1 MTSRLIIEQEPLKVG
16 QVRKVTSNNG
26 EKIDSITLLLNNNV
40 EILFVPRNDGTLDF
54 SVSDPQFDT
63 SNLDCSIDKEVL
75 RDLFMAIMY
84 LAARGQGKTY
94 LTALF
99 CCVRCILFPGTKI
112 VVSSG
117 TLKQANEVLLKIQDD
132 FMKQSSILRS
142 EIEKCNIGQN
152 DASIYFK
159 NGSWIKTRT
168 SSENSRSARANCIV
182 VDEFRMVDE
191 TVINTVL
198 RKFLTSPRQPKY
210 LQKPEYA
217 HMQERNKEIYMSS
230 AYFKSSWAYR
240 KAQSYTLNFF
250 DDTKKYFICGL
261 PYQVS
266 VREGLLSRSQ
276 LEDEMSE
283 ADYNELVQQMEM
295 ECLWFGDTDGSLF
308 KFDELTARRRLRK
321 AFPPLSFCN
330 DKITI
335 PKLTSTGKRILSIDV
350 ALMQSTKKKKND
362 ASAIFIND
370 LIQVNDTAYQSNFV
384 YGETFEGLKT
394 DELGMIVMK
403 YFYEYQCTDLVLD
416 TNGIGLGVYD
426 FITKDQVCQEN
437 GKRYQAMTCIN
448 DKDMAERCKVRDANK
463 VVWSVKAN
471 ANFNN
476 EICVLLRNGIQNGK
490 INFLI
495 SEQDADSSLKET
507 YKGYFKMSPTEQA
520 KLKMSY
526 VQTTFAV
533 YELIKLDHEVKN
545 GNIKVKEV
553 EGMRKDRYSS
563 IAYSYWCACQLEL
576 KLKPKTQD
584 TQSLVS
590 KLPIRKAKYN

>member
-1 MTSRLIIEQEPLKVG
+1 MPQVKTQTEIEKDKQQKIMETVAWRAGYYRSNPHRYVIDVLGLSLKWF
-16 QVRKVTSNNG
+16 QQ
-26 EKIDSITLLLNNNV
+26 ILLWCMMHYN
-40 EILFVPRNDGTLDF
+40 FV
-54 SVSDPQFDT
+54 
-63 SNLDCSIDKEVL
+63 
-75 RDLFMAIMY
+75 MY

-335 PKLTSTGKRILSIDV
+335 PKLTATGKRILSIDV

-495 SEQDADSSLKET
+495 PEQDADSSLKET

-526 VQTTFAV
+526 IQTTFAV
-533 YELIKLDHEVKN
+533 YELVKLDHEVKN

-590 KLPIRKAKYN
+590 KLTIRKAKYN

>member
-1 MTSRLIIEQEPLKVG
+1 MPQLKTQTEIEKDKQ
-16 QVRKVTSNNG
+16 Q
-26 EKIDSITLLLNNNV
+26 KIMETIAWKAGYYRAN
-40 EILFVPRNDGTLDF
+40 PHRY
-54 SVSDPQFDT
+54 VS
-63 SNLDCSIDKEVL
+63 EVL
-75 RDLFMAIMY
+75 GLSLKWFQQILLWCMMHYNFVMY

-335 PKLTSTGKRILSIDV
+335 PKLTATGKRILSIDV

-426 FITKDQVCQEN
+426 FITKDQICQEN

-495 SEQDADSSLKET
+495 PEQDADSSLKET

-526 VQTTFAV
+526 IQTTFAV
-533 YELIKLDHEVKN
+533 YELVKLDHEVKN

-576 KLKPKTQD
+576 KLKPKTQN
-584 TQSLVS
+584 TQSLINR
-590 KLPIRKAKYN
+590 LPIRQPSHNSSFRRKSI

>member
-1 MTSRLIIEQEPLKVG
+1 MPQLKTQTEIEKDKQQKIMETVAWRAGYYRNNPHRYVIDVLGLSLKWF
-16 QVRKVTSNNG
+16 QQ
-26 EKIDSITLLLNNNV
+26 ILLWCMMHYN
-40 EILFVPRNDGTLDF
+40 FV
-54 SVSDPQFDT
+54 
-63 SNLDCSIDKEVL
+63 
-75 RDLFMAIMY
+75 MY

-210 LQKPEYA
+210 LRKPEYA
-217 HMQERNKEIYMSS
+217 HLQERNKEIYMSS

-335 PKLTSTGKRILSIDV
+335 PKLTATGKRILSIDV

-384 YGETFEGLKT
+384 YGKTFEGLKT

-426 FITKDQVCQEN
+426 FITKDQICQEN

-448 DKDMAERCKVRDANK
+448 DKDMAERCKVREANK

-495 SEQDADSSLKET
+495 PEQDADSSLKET

-526 VQTTFAV
+526 IQTTFAV
-533 YELIKLDHEVKN
+533 YELVKLDHEVKN

-576 KLKPKTQD
+576 KLKPKTQS
-584 TQSLVS
+584 TQSLIN
-590 KLPIRKAKYN
+590 KLPIRQPSHSSSFSKRF

>member
-1 MTSRLIIEQEPLKVG
+1 MPQLKTQTEIEKDKQ
-16 QVRKVTSNNG
+16 Q
-26 EKIDSITLLLNNNV
+26 KIMETIAWKAGYYRAN
-40 EILFVPRNDGTLDF
+40 PHRY
-54 SVSDPQFDT
+54 VS
-63 SNLDCSIDKEVL
+63 EVL
-75 RDLFMAIMY
+75 GLSLKWFQQILLWCMMHYNFVMY

-230 AYFKSSWAYR
+230 AYFKSSWAYK

-335 PKLTSTGKRILSIDV
+335 PKLTTTGKRILSIDV

-426 FITKDQVCQEN
+426 FITKDQICQEN

-495 SEQDADSSLKET
+495 PEQDADSSLKET
-507 YKGYFKMSPTEQA
+507 YKGYFKMSPTDQA

-526 VQTTFAV
+526 IQTTFAV

-590 KLPIRKAKYN
+590 KLPIRQGKRFSMFN

>member
-1 MTSRLIIEQEPLKVG
+1 MPQLKTQTEIEKGKQ
-16 QVRKVTSNNG
+16 Q
-26 EKIDSITLLLNNNV
+26 KIM
-40 EILFVPRNDGTLDF
+40 EIVAWKAGYYRANPHRY
-54 SVSDPQFDT
+54 VS
-63 SNLDCSIDKEVL
+63 EVL
-75 RDLFMAIMY
+75 GLSLKWFQQILLWCMMHYNFVMY

-132 FMKQSSILRS
+132 FMKQSPILRS
-142 EIEKCNIGQN
+142 EIDKCNIGQN

-210 LQKPEYA
+210 LRKPEYA
-217 HMQERNKEIYMSS
+217 HLQERNKEIYMSS
-230 AYFKSSWAYR
+230 AYFKSSWAYK
-240 KAQSYTLNFF
+240 KAQSYTINFF
-250 DDTKKYFICGL
+250 DDTKRYFICGL

-266 VREGLLSRSQ
+266 IREGLLSREQ
-276 LEDEMSE
+276 LQDEMSE

-321 AFPPLSFCN
+321 ALPPLSFCN

-335 PKLTSTGKRILSIDV
+335 PKLTTTGKRILSIDV

-426 FITKDQVCQEN
+426 FITKDQISQEN
-437 GKRYQAMTCIN
+437 SKRYKAMTCIN

-495 SEQDADSSLKET
+495 PEQDADTSLKEI
-507 YKGYFKMSPTEQA
+507 YKGYYKMSPTEQA

-526 VQTTFAV
+526 IQTTFAV

-553 EGMRKDRYSS
+553 DGMRKDRYSS

-576 KLKPKTQD
+576 KLKPKTQN
-584 TQSLVS
+584 TQNLVDM
-590 KLPIRKAKYN
+590 LPIKTASRHSYFS

>member
-1 MTSRLIIEQEPLKVG
+1 MSQLKTQTEIEKDKQ
-16 QVRKVTSNNG
+16 Q
-26 EKIDSITLLLNNNV
+26 KIMETIAWKAGYYRAN
-40 EILFVPRNDGTLDF
+40 PHRY
-54 SVSDPQFDT
+54 VS
-63 SNLDCSIDKEVL
+63 EVL
-75 RDLFMAIMY
+75 GLSLKWFQQILLWCMMHYNFVMY

-330 DKITI
+330 DKIII
-335 PKLTSTGKRILSIDV
+335 PKLTATGKRILSIDV

-426 FITKDQVCQEN
+426 FITKDQICQEN
-437 GKRYQAMTCIN
+437 GKRYKAMTCIN

-495 SEQDADSSLKET
+495 PEQDADSSLKET

-526 VQTTFAV
+526 IQTTFAV
-533 YELIKLDHEVKN
+533 YELVKLDHEVKN

-590 KLPIRKAKYN
+590 KLTIRKAKYN

>member
-1 MTSRLIIEQEPLKVG
+1 MPQLKTQTEIEKDKQQKIMETVAWRAGYYRNNPHRYVIDVMGLSLKWF
-16 QVRKVTSNNG
+16 QQ
-26 EKIDSITLLLNNNV
+26 ILLWCMMHYN
-40 EILFVPRNDGTLDF
+40 FV
-54 SVSDPQFDT
+54 
-63 SNLDCSIDKEVL
+63 
-75 RDLFMAIMY
+75 MY

-426 FITKDQVCQEN
+426 FITKDQICQEN

-495 SEQDADSSLKET
+495 PEQDADSSLKET

-526 VQTTFAV
+526 IQTTFAV

-545 GNIKVKEV
+545 GNIRVKEV

-576 KLKPKTQD
+576 KLKPKTQS

-590 KLPIRKAKYN
+590 KLPIRQSKRFSLYN

>member
-1 MTSRLIIEQEPLKVG
+1 MPQLKTQTEIEKDKQ
-16 QVRKVTSNNG
+16 Q
-26 EKIDSITLLLNNNV
+26 KIMETIAWKAGYYRAN
-40 EILFVPRNDGTLDF
+40 PHRY
-54 SVSDPQFDT
+54 VS
-63 SNLDCSIDKEVL
+63 EVL
-75 RDLFMAIMY
+75 GLSLKWFQQILLWCMMHYNFVMY

-99 CCVRCILFPGTKI
+99 CCVKCILFPGTKI

-335 PKLTSTGKRILSIDV
+335 PKLTATGKRILSIDV

-426 FITKDQVCQEN
+426 FITKDQICQEN
-437 GKRYQAMTCIN
+437 GKRYRAMTCIN

-526 VQTTFAV
+526 IQTTFAV

-590 KLPIRKAKYN
+590 KLTIRKAKYN

>member
-1 MTSRLIIEQEPLKVG
+1 MPQLKTQTEIEKDKQ
-16 QVRKVTSNNG
+16 Q
-26 EKIDSITLLLNNNV
+26 KIMETIAWKAGYYRAN
-40 EILFVPRNDGTLDF
+40 PHRY
-54 SVSDPQFDT
+54 VS
-63 SNLDCSIDKEVL
+63 EVL
-75 RDLFMAIMY
+75 GLSLKWFQQILLWCMMHYNFVMY

-217 HMQERNKEIYMSS
+217 HMKERNKEIYMSS

-261 PYQVS
+261 PYQLS

-335 PKLTSTGKRILSIDV
+335 PKLTTTGKRILSIDV

-463 VVWSVKAN
+463 VVWSIKAN

-590 KLPIRKAKYN
+590 KLTIRKAKYN

>member
-1 MTSRLIIEQEPLKVG
+1 MSQLKTQTEIEKDKQ
-16 QVRKVTSNNG
+16 Q
-26 EKIDSITLLLNNNV
+26 KIMETIAWKAGYYRAN
-40 EILFVPRNDGTLDF
+40 PHRY
-54 SVSDPQFDT
+54 VS
-63 SNLDCSIDKEVL
+63 EVL
-75 RDLFMAIMY
+75 GLSLKWFQQILLWCMMHYNFVMY

-335 PKLTSTGKRILSIDV
+335 PKLTATGKRILSIDV

-426 FITKDQVCQEN
+426 FIIKDQICQEN

-495 SEQDADSSLKET
+495 PEQDADSSLKET

-526 VQTTFAV
+526 IQTTFAV
-533 YELIKLDHEVKN
+533 YELVKLDHEVKN
-545 GNIKVKEV
+545 GNIKVKEI

-590 KLPIRKAKYN
+590 KLTIRKAKYN

>member
-1 MTSRLIIEQEPLKVG
+1 MPQVKTQTEIEKDKQQKIMETVAWRAGYYRSNPHRYVIDVLGLSLKWF
-16 QVRKVTSNNG
+16 QQ
-26 EKIDSITLLLNNNV
+26 ILLWCMMHYN
-40 EILFVPRNDGTLDF
+40 FV
-54 SVSDPQFDT
+54 
-63 SNLDCSIDKEVL
+63 
-75 RDLFMAIMY
+75 MY

-210 LQKPEYA
+210 LRKPEYA
-217 HMQERNKEIYMSS
+217 HLQERNKEIYMSS
-230 AYFKSSWAYR
+230 AYFKSSWAYK

-266 VREGLLSRSQ
+266 IREGLLSRSQ

-335 PKLTSTGKRILSIDV
+335 PKLTATGKRILSIDV
-350 ALMQSTKKKKND
+350 ALMKSTKKKKND
-362 ASAIFIND
+362 ASAIYIND

-426 FITKDQVCQEN
+426 FITKDQICQEN
-437 GKRYQAMTCIN
+437 GKRYKAMTCIN

-526 VQTTFAV
+526 IQTTFAV

-576 KLKPKTQD
+576 KLKPQIQN
-584 TQSLVS
+584 TQSLIN
-590 KLPIRKAKYN
+590 KLPIRQPSHSSSFSKRF

>member
-1 MTSRLIIEQEPLKVG
+1 MPQLKTQTEIEKDKQQKIMETVAWRAGYYRNNPHRYVIDVLGLSLKWF
-16 QVRKVTSNNG
+16 QQ
-26 EKIDSITLLLNNNV
+26 ILLWCMMHYN
-40 EILFVPRNDGTLDF
+40 FV
-54 SVSDPQFDT
+54 
-63 SNLDCSIDKEVL
+63 
-75 RDLFMAIMY
+75 MY

-335 PKLTSTGKRILSIDV
+335 PKLTATSKRILSIDV

-384 YGETFEGLKT
+384 YSETFEGLKT

-426 FITKDQVCQEN
+426 FITKDQICQEN

-495 SEQDADSSLKET
+495 PEQDADNSLKET

-526 VQTTFAV
+526 IQTTFAV

-584 TQSLVS
+584 TQSLVN
-590 KLPIRKAKYN
+590 KLPIRHGKRFSMFN

>member
-1 MTSRLIIEQEPLKVG
+1 MPQLKTQTEIEKDKQQKIMETVAWRAGYYRNNPHRYVIDVLGLSLKWF
-16 QVRKVTSNNG
+16 QQ
-26 EKIDSITLLLNNNV
+26 ILLWCMMHYN
-40 EILFVPRNDGTLDF
+40 FV
-54 SVSDPQFDT
+54 
-63 SNLDCSIDKEVL
+63 
-75 RDLFMAIMY
+75 MY

-210 LQKPEYA
+210 LRKPEYA
-217 HMQERNKEIYMSS
+217 HLQERNKEIYMSS
-230 AYFKSSWAYR
+230 AYFKSSWAYK

-266 VREGLLSRSQ
+266 IREGLLSRSQ

-335 PKLTSTGKRILSIDV
+335 PKLTATGKRILSIDV
-350 ALMQSTKKKKND
+350 ALMKSTKKKKND
-362 ASAIFIND
+362 ASAIYIND

-426 FITKDQVCQEN
+426 FITKDQICQEN
-437 GKRYQAMTCIN
+437 GKRYKAMTCIN

-495 SEQDADSSLKET
+495 PEQDADSSLKET

-526 VQTTFAV
+526 IQTTFAV

-576 KLKPKTQD
+576 KLKPQTQN
-584 TQSLVS
+584 TQSLIN
-590 KLPIRKAKYN
+590 KLPIRQPSHSSSFSKRL

>member
-1 MTSRLIIEQEPLKVG
+1 MPQLKTQTEIEKDKQQKIMETVAWRAGYYRNNPHRYVIDVLGLSLKWF
-16 QVRKVTSNNG
+16 QQ
-26 EKIDSITLLLNNNV
+26 ILLWCMMHYN
-40 EILFVPRNDGTLDF
+40 FV
-54 SVSDPQFDT
+54 
-63 SNLDCSIDKEVL
+63 
-75 RDLFMAIMY
+75 MY

-182 VDEFRMVDE
+182 VDEFRMVNE

-335 PKLTSTGKRILSIDV
+335 PKLTATGKRILSIDV

-426 FITKDQVCQEN
+426 FITKDQICQEN

-448 DKDMAERCKVRDANK
+448 DKDMAERCKVREANK

-495 SEQDADSSLKET
+495 PEQDADSSLKET

-526 VQTTFAV
+526 IQTTFAV
-533 YELIKLDHEVKN
+533 YELVKLDHEVKN

-590 KLPIRKAKYN
+590 KLTIRKAKYN

>member
-1 MTSRLIIEQEPLKVG
+1 MPQLKTQTEIEKDKQQKIMETVAWRAGYYRNNPHRYVIDVLGLSLKWF
-16 QVRKVTSNNG
+16 QQ
-26 EKIDSITLLLNNNV
+26 ILLWCMMHYN
-40 EILFVPRNDGTLDF
+40 FV
-54 SVSDPQFDT
+54 
-63 SNLDCSIDKEVL
+63 
-75 RDLFMAIMY
+75 MY

-308 KFDELTARRRLRK
+308 KFDELTARRKLRK

-335 PKLTSTGKRILSIDV
+335 PKLTATGKRILSIDV

-426 FITKDQVCQEN
+426 FITKDQICQEN
-437 GKRYQAMTCIN
+437 GKRYRAMTCIN

-490 INFLI
+490 INLLI
-495 SEQDADSSLKET
+495 PEQDADSSLKET

-526 VQTTFAV
+526 IQTTFAV

-563 IAYSYWCACQLEL
+563 IAYNFWCACQLEL
-576 KLKPKTQD
+576 KLKPKTQN
-584 TQSLVS
+584 TQNLVDR
-590 KLPIRKAKYN
+590 LPIRQSKRFSLYNER

>member
-1 MTSRLIIEQEPLKVG
+1 MPQLKTQTEIEKGKQ
-16 QVRKVTSNNG
+16 Q
-26 EKIDSITLLLNNNV
+26 KIM
-40 EILFVPRNDGTLDF
+40 EIVAWKAGYYRANPHRY
-54 SVSDPQFDT
+54 VS
-63 SNLDCSIDKEVL
+63 EVL
-75 RDLFMAIMY
+75 GLSLKWFQQILLWCMMHYNFVMY

-210 LQKPEYA
+210 LRKPEYA
-217 HMQERNKEIYMSS
+217 HLQERNKEIYMSS
-230 AYFKSSWAYR
+230 AYFKSSWAYK
-240 KAQSYTLNFF
+240 KAQSYTINFF
-250 DDTKKYFICGL
+250 DDTKRYFICGL

-266 VREGLLSRSQ
+266 IREGLLSREQ
-276 LEDEMSE
+276 LQDEMSE

-321 AFPPLSFCN
+321 ALPPLSFCN

-335 PKLTSTGKRILSIDV
+335 PKLTTTGKRILSIDV

-370 LIQVNDTAYQSNFV
+370 LIQINDTAYQSNFV

-426 FITKDQVCQEN
+426 FITKDQISQEN
-437 GKRYQAMTCIN
+437 GKRYKAMTCIN

-495 SEQDADSSLKET
+495 PEQDADTSLKEM
-507 YKGYFKMSPTEQA
+507 YKGYYKMSPTEQA

-526 VQTTFAV
+526 IQTTFAV

-553 EGMRKDRYSS
+553 DGMRKDRYSS

-576 KLKPKTQD
+576 KLKPKNND
-584 TQSLVS
+584 TQSLVNL
-590 KLPIRKAKYN
+590 LPIKQGYRNR

>member
-1 MTSRLIIEQEPLKVG
+1 MSYNKTQVELEKDKEQ
-16 QVRKVTSNNG
+16 
-26 EKIDSITLLLNNNV
+26 KIMETVAWRAAYYRANPQRFVSEVLGITLKLFQKILLWCMMHFN
-40 EILFVPRNDGTLDF
+40 FT
-54 SVSDPQFDT
+54 
-63 SNLDCSIDKEVL
+63 
-75 RDLFMAIMY
+75 MY

-152 DASIYFK
+152 DAFIYFK

-168 SSENSRSARANCIV
+168 SSENSRSARANIII

-191 TVINTVL
+191 TVLNTVL

-210 LQKPEYA
+210 LNKPEYK
-217 HMQERNKEIYMSS
+217 HLQERNKEIYMSS
-230 AYFKSSWAYR
+230 AYFKSSWAYK

-250 DDTKKYFICGL
+250 DDKKKYMIVGL

-266 VREGLLSRSQ
+266 IKEGLLSKEQ
-276 LEDEMSE
+276 VEDEMSE
-283 ADYNELVQQMEM
+283 LDYNELVQQMEM
-295 ECLWFGDTDGSLF
+295 ECLWFGDTDGNLF
-308 KFDELTARRRLRK
+308 KFDDLSVRRKLKR
-321 AFPPLSFCN
+321 AYMPLSFYN
-330 DKITI
+330 DKIQI
-335 PKLTSTGKRILSIDV
+335 PKVLVTEKRILSIDV
-350 ALMQSTKKKKND
+350 ALMKSTKKKKND
-362 ASAIFIND
+362 ASAVFIND
-370 LIQVNDTAYQSNFV
+370 LIQINDITYQSNFV

-394 DELGMIVMK
+394 DDLGIIIMR
-403 YFYEYQCTDLVLD
+403 YFYKYKCTDLVLD

-426 FITKDQVCQEN
+426 FIIKDQYDQET
-437 GKRYQAMTCIN
+437 GETYKALTCIN
-448 DKDMAERCKVRDANK
+448 DKDMAERCNVKDANK
-463 VVWSVKAN
+463 VVWSVKATEK
-471 ANFNN
+471 FNN

-495 SEQDADSSLKET
+495 SEQEADIILKDN
-507 YKGYFKMSPTEQA
+507 YKGYLKLSPTEQM
-520 KLKMSY
+520 KLKMPY
-526 VQTTFAV
+526 LQTTFSI
-533 YELIKLDHEVKN
+533 YELVKLDHEVKN

-553 EGMRKDRYSS
+553 DGMRKDRYSS

-576 KLKPKTQD
+576 KLKPKQNNTQN
-584 TQSLVS
+584 LVDR
-590 KLPIRKAKYN
+590 LPIRKGKRFSMLN

>member
-1 MTSRLIIEQEPLKVG
+1 MPQLKTQTEIEKDKQQKIMETVAWRAGYYRNNPHRYVIDVLGLSLKWF
-16 QVRKVTSNNG
+16 QQ
-26 EKIDSITLLLNNNV
+26 ILLWCMMHYN
-40 EILFVPRNDGTLDF
+40 FV
-54 SVSDPQFDT
+54 
-63 SNLDCSIDKEVL
+63 
-75 RDLFMAIMY
+75 MY

-335 PKLTSTGKRILSIDV
+335 PKLTATGKRILSIDV
-350 ALMQSTKKKKND
+350 ALMKSTKKKKND
-362 ASAIFIND
+362 ASAIYIND

-426 FITKDQVCQEN
+426 FITKDQICQEN
-437 GKRYQAMTCIN
+437 GKRYKAMTCIN

-495 SEQDADSSLKET
+495 PEQDADSSLKET

-526 VQTTFAV
+526 IQTTFAV

-576 KLKPKTQD
+576 KLKPKTQN
-584 TQSLVS
+584 TQSLIN
-590 KLPIRKAKYN
+590 KLPIRQPSHSSSFSKRF

>member
-1 MTSRLIIEQEPLKVG
+1 MPQLKTQTEIEKDKQQKIMETVAWRAGYYRNNPHRYVIDVLGLSLKWF
-16 QVRKVTSNNG
+16 QQ
-26 EKIDSITLLLNNNV
+26 ILLWCMMHYN
-40 EILFVPRNDGTLDF
+40 FV
-54 SVSDPQFDT
+54 
-63 SNLDCSIDKEVL
+63 
-75 RDLFMAIMY
+75 MY

-335 PKLTSTGKRILSIDV
+335 PKLTTTGKRILSIDV

-426 FITKDQVCQEN
+426 FITKDQICQEN

-495 SEQDADSSLKET
+495 PEQDADSSLKET

-526 VQTTFAV
+526 IQTTFAV
-533 YELIKLDHEVKN
+533 YELVKLDHEVKN

-590 KLPIRKAKYN
+590 KLTIRKAKYN

>member
-1 MTSRLIIEQEPLKVG
+1 MPQLKTQTEIEKDKQQKIMETVAWRAGYYRNNPHRYVIDVLGLSLKWF
-16 QVRKVTSNNG
+16 QQ
-26 EKIDSITLLLNNNV
+26 ILLWCMMHYN
-40 EILFVPRNDGTLDF
+40 FV
-54 SVSDPQFDT
+54 
-63 SNLDCSIDKEVL
+63 
-75 RDLFMAIMY
+75 MY

-335 PKLTSTGKRILSIDV
+335 PKLTATGKRILSIDV

-362 ASAIFIND
+362 ASAIFISD

-416 TNGIGLGVYD
+416 TNGIGFGVYD
-426 FITKDQVCQEN
+426 FITKDQICQEN

-495 SEQDADSSLKET
+495 PEQDADSSLKET

-526 VQTTFAV
+526 IQTTFAV

-576 KLKPKTQD
+576 KLKPKTQN
-584 TQSLVS
+584 TQSLVN
-590 KLPIRKAKYN
+590 KLPIRQGKRFSMFN

>member
-1 MTSRLIIEQEPLKVG
+1 MPQLKTQTEIEKDKQQKIMETVAWRAGYYRSNPHRYVIDVLGLSLKWF
-16 QVRKVTSNNG
+16 QQ
-26 EKIDSITLLLNNNV
+26 ILLWCMMHYN
-40 EILFVPRNDGTLDF
+40 FV
-54 SVSDPQFDT
+54 
-63 SNLDCSIDKEVL
+63 
-75 RDLFMAIMY
+75 MY

-335 PKLTSTGKRILSIDV
+335 PKLTATGKRILSIDV
-350 ALMQSTKKKKND
+350 ALMKSTKKKKND
-362 ASAIFIND
+362 ASAIYIND

-426 FITKDQVCQEN
+426 FITKDQICQEN
-437 GKRYQAMTCIN
+437 GKRYKAMTCIN

-495 SEQDADSSLKET
+495 PEQDADSSLKET

-526 VQTTFAV
+526 IQTTFAV

-576 KLKPKTQD
+576 KLKPQTQN
-584 TQSLVS
+584 TQSLIN
-590 KLPIRKAKYN
+590 KLPIRQPSHSSSFSKRF

>member
-1 MTSRLIIEQEPLKVG
+1 MPQLKTQTEIEKDKQ
-16 QVRKVTSNNG
+16 Q
-26 EKIDSITLLLNNNV
+26 KIMETIAWKAGYYRAN
-40 EILFVPRNDGTLDF
+40 PHRY
-54 SVSDPQFDT
+54 VS
-63 SNLDCSIDKEVL
+63 EVL
-75 RDLFMAIMY
+75 GLSLKWFQQILLWCMMHYNFVMY

-335 PKLTSTGKRILSIDV
+335 PKLTATGKRILSIDV
-350 ALMQSTKKKKND
+350 ALMKSTKKKKND
-362 ASAIFIND
+362 ASAIYIND

-426 FITKDQVCQEN
+426 FITKDQICQEN
-437 GKRYQAMTCIN
+437 GKRYKAMTCIN

-495 SEQDADSSLKET
+495 PEQDADSSLKET

-526 VQTTFAV
+526 IQTTFAV

-576 KLKPKTQD
+576 KLKPQTQN
-584 TQSLVS
+584 TQSLIN
-590 KLPIRKAKYN
+590 KLPIRQPSHSSSFSKRF

>member
-1 MTSRLIIEQEPLKVG
+1 MPQLKTQTEIEKDKQQKIMETVAWRAGYYRNNPHRYVIDVLGLSLKWF
-16 QVRKVTSNNG
+16 QQ
-26 EKIDSITLLLNNNV
+26 ILLWCMMHYN
-40 EILFVPRNDGTLDF
+40 FV
-54 SVSDPQFDT
+54 
-63 SNLDCSIDKEVL
+63 
-75 RDLFMAIMY
+75 MY

-152 DASIYFK
+152 DAFIYFK

-210 LQKPEYA
+210 LRKPEYA
-217 HMQERNKEIYMSS
+217 HLQERNKEIYMSS

-335 PKLTSTGKRILSIDV
+335 PKLTATGKRILSIDV

-394 DELGMIVMK
+394 DELGMIIMK

-426 FITKDQVCQEN
+426 FITKDQICQEN

-495 SEQDADSSLKET
+495 PEQDADSSLKET

-526 VQTTFAV
+526 IQTTFAV
-533 YELIKLDHEVKN
+533 YELVKLDHEVKN

-576 KLKPKTQD
+576 KLKPKTQS
-584 TQSLVS
+584 TQSLIN
-590 KLPIRKAKYN
+590 KLPIRQPSHSSSFSKRF

>member
-1 MTSRLIIEQEPLKVG
+1 MPQLKTQTEIEKDKQQKIMETVAWRAGYYRNNPHRYVIDVLGLSLKWF
-16 QVRKVTSNNG
+16 QQ
-26 EKIDSITLLLNNNV
+26 ILLWCMMHYN
-40 EILFVPRNDGTLDF
+40 FV
-54 SVSDPQFDT
+54 
-63 SNLDCSIDKEVL
+63 
-75 RDLFMAIMY
+75 MY

-182 VDEFRMVDE
+182 VDEFRMVDK

-210 LQKPEYA
+210 LQKPEYT

-335 PKLTSTGKRILSIDV
+335 PKLTATGKRILSIDV

-426 FITKDQVCQEN
+426 FITKDQICQEN

-495 SEQDADSSLKET
+495 PEQEADSLLKET

-526 VQTTFAV
+526 IQTTFAV

-576 KLKPKTQD
+576 KLKPQTQN
-584 TQSLVS
+584 TQSLIN
-590 KLPIRKAKYN
+590 KLPIRQPSHSSSFSKRF

>member
-1 MTSRLIIEQEPLKVG
+1 MPQLKTQTEIEKDKQ
-16 QVRKVTSNNG
+16 Q
-26 EKIDSITLLLNNNV
+26 KIMETVAWKAGYYRAN
-40 EILFVPRNDGTLDF
+40 PHRY
-54 SVSDPQFDT
+54 VS
-63 SNLDCSIDKEVL
+63 EVL
-75 RDLFMAIMY
+75 GLSLKWFQQILLWCMMHYNFVMY

-426 FITKDQVCQEN
+426 FITKDQICQEN

-526 VQTTFAV
+526 IQTTFAV

-590 KLPIRKAKYN
+590 KLPIRQSKRFSLYN

>member
-1 MTSRLIIEQEPLKVG
+1 MPQLKTQTEIEKDKQQKIMETVAWRAGYYRNNPHRYVIDVLGLSLKWF
-16 QVRKVTSNNG
+16 QQ
-26 EKIDSITLLLNNNV
+26 ILLWCMMHY
-40 EILFVPRNDGTLDF
+40 
-54 SVSDPQFDT
+54 
-63 SNLDCSIDKEVL
+63 NLV
-75 RDLFMAIMY
+75 MY

-335 PKLTSTGKRILSIDV
+335 PKLTATGKRILSIDV

-426 FITKDQVCQEN
+426 FITKDQICQEN

-448 DKDMAERCKVRDANK
+448 DKDMAERCKVREANK

-495 SEQDADSSLKET
+495 PEQDADSSLKET

-526 VQTTFAV
+526 IQTTFAV
-533 YELIKLDHEVKN
+533 YELVKLDHEVKN

-590 KLPIRKAKYN
+590 KLTIRKAKYN

>member
-1 MTSRLIIEQEPLKVG
+1 MPQLKTQTEIEKDKQQKIMETVAWRAGYYRNNPHRYVIDVLGLSLKWF
-16 QVRKVTSNNG
+16 QQ
-26 EKIDSITLLLNNNV
+26 ILLWCMMHYN
-40 EILFVPRNDGTLDF
+40 FV
-54 SVSDPQFDT
+54 
-63 SNLDCSIDKEVL
+63 
-75 RDLFMAIMY
+75 MY

-335 PKLTSTGKRILSIDV
+335 PKLTATGKRILSIDV

-426 FITKDQVCQEN
+426 FITKDQICQEN
-437 GKRYQAMTCIN
+437 GKKYQAMTCIN
-448 DKDMAERCKVRDANK
+448 DKDMAERCKIRDANK

-495 SEQDADSSLKET
+495 PEQDADSSLKET
-507 YKGYFKMSPTEQA
+507 YKGYFKLSPTEQA

-526 VQTTFAV
+526 IQTTFAV

-590 KLPIRKAKYN
+590 KLTIRKAKYN

>member
-1 MTSRLIIEQEPLKVG
+1 MPQLKTQTEIEKDKQQKIMETVAWRAGYYRNNPHRYVIDVLGLSLKWF
-16 QVRKVTSNNG
+16 QQ
-26 EKIDSITLLLNNNV
+26 ILLWCMMHYN
-40 EILFVPRNDGTLDF
+40 FV
-54 SVSDPQFDT
+54 
-63 SNLDCSIDKEVL
+63 
-75 RDLFMAIMY
+75 MY

-426 FITKDQVCQEN
+426 FITKDQICQEN

-495 SEQDADSSLKET
+495 PEQDADSSLKET

-526 VQTTFAV
+526 IQTTFAV

-576 KLKPKTQD
+576 KFKPKTQS

-590 KLPIRKAKYN
+590 KLPIRQSKRFSLYN

>member
-1 MTSRLIIEQEPLKVG
+1 MPQLKTQTEIEKDKQ
-16 QVRKVTSNNG
+16 Q
-26 EKIDSITLLLNNNV
+26 KIMETIAWKAGYYRAN
-40 EILFVPRNDGTLDF
+40 PHRY
-54 SVSDPQFDT
+54 VS
-63 SNLDCSIDKEVL
+63 EVL
-75 RDLFMAIMY
+75 GLSLKWFQQILLWCMMHYNFVMY

-335 PKLTSTGKRILSIDV
+335 PKLTTTGKRILSIDAV
-350 ALMQSTKKKKND
+350 SYTHLT
-362 ASAIFIND
+362 
-370 LIQVNDTAYQSNFV
+370 L
-384 YGETFEGLKT
+384 
-394 DELGMIVMK
+394 
-403 YFYEYQCTDLVLD
+403 
-416 TNGIGLGVYD
+416 
-426 FITKDQVCQEN
+426 
-437 GKRYQAMTCIN
+437 
-448 DKDMAERCKVRDANK
+448 
-463 VVWSVKAN
+463 
-471 ANFNN
+471 
-476 EICVLLRNGIQNGK
+476 
-490 INFLI
+490 
-495 SEQDADSSLKET
+495 
-507 YKGYFKMSPTEQA
+507 PT
-520 KLKMSY
+520 
-526 VQTTFAV
+526 T
-533 YELIKLDHEVKN
+533 
-545 GNIKVKEV
+545 
-553 EGMRKDRYSS
+553 
-563 IAYSYWCACQLEL
+563 
-576 KLKPKTQD
+576 
-584 TQSLVS
+584 
-590 KLPIRKAKYN
+590 

>member
-1 MTSRLIIEQEPLKVG
+1 MPQLKTQTEIEKDKQQKIMETVAWRAGYYRNNPHRYVIDVLGLSLKWF
-16 QVRKVTSNNG
+16 QQ
-26 EKIDSITLLLNNNV
+26 ILLWCMMHYN
-40 EILFVPRNDGTLDF
+40 FV
-54 SVSDPQFDT
+54 
-63 SNLDCSIDKEVL
+63 
-75 RDLFMAIMY
+75 MY

-210 LQKPEYA
+210 LQKSEYA

-335 PKLTSTGKRILSIDV
+335 PKLTATGKRILSIDV

-370 LIQVNDTAYQSNFV
+370 LIQVNDTSYQSNFV

-403 YFYEYQCTDLVLD
+403 YFYDYQCTDLVLD

-426 FITKDQVCQEN
+426 FITKDQICQEN
-437 GKRYQAMTCIN
+437 GKRYKAMTCIN

-495 SEQDADSSLKET
+495 PEQDADSSLKET

-526 VQTTFAV
+526 IQTTFAV

-590 KLPIRKAKYN
+590 KLTIRKAKYN

>member
-1 MTSRLIIEQEPLKVG
+1 MPQVKTQTEIEKDKQQKIMETVAWRAGYYRSNPHRYVIDVLGLSLKWF
-16 QVRKVTSNNG
+16 QQ
-26 EKIDSITLLLNNNV
+26 ILLWCMMHYN
-40 EILFVPRNDGTLDF
+40 FV
-54 SVSDPQFDT
+54 
-63 SNLDCSIDKEVL
+63 
-75 RDLFMAIMY
+75 MY

-191 TVINTVL
+191 TVIDTVL

-335 PKLTSTGKRILSIDV
+335 PKLTATGKRILSIDV

-495 SEQDADSSLKET
+495 PEQDADSSLKET

-526 VQTTFAV
+526 IQTTFAV

-563 IAYSYWCACQLEL
+563 IAYNFWCACQLEL